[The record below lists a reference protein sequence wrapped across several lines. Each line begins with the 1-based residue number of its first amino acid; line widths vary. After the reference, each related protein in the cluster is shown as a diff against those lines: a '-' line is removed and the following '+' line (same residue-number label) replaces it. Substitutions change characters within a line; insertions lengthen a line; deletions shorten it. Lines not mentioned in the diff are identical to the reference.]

1 MMEKEPMD
9 TAASLTAAA
18 KTGDGPIALQGGIAA
33 IIFDCDGVLVD
44 SEIVACRAV
53 AELIAKYEP
62 QAPVEELVE
71 QLVGIPDS
79 HIVRQVAER
88 FGTVFPADIG
98 PRMAQVIDE
107 ALALGLDAIP
117 GVRAA
122 LESLGDLPM
131 AVASNSHFARVRR
144 SLAIAGLTPLFG
156 DHVYTPEVVERP
168 KPAPDLYLHAA
179 ARLGVAPAHCLVIED
194 SVPGTTAGVAAGMTV
209 IGFLGGRHIRDGH
222 ADRLRAAGARLICP
236 HMDDLPALVAGLAAS
251 PHQG

>member
-1 MMEKEPMD
+1 MD
-9 TAASLTAAA
+9 TAAPLTAAA
-18 KTGDGPIALQGGIAA
+18 KTGGEPIAIRGGVAA

-88 FGTVFPADIG
+88 FGTVFPEDIG
-98 PRMAQVIDE
+98 RRMAQVIDD

-117 GVRAA
+117 GVRPV
-122 LESLGDLPM
+122 LEGLGLPM
-131 AVASNSHFARVRR
+131 AVASNSHLARVRR
-144 SLAIAGLTPLFG
+144 SLEIAGITRLFG
-156 DHVYTPEVVERP
+156 EHVYTPEVVERP

-179 ARLGVAPAHCLVIED
+179 EQLGVAPANCLVIED

-222 ADRLRAAGARLICP
+222 ADRLSAAGARLICP
-236 HMDDLPALVAGLAAS
+236 HMDDLPGLVAGLR
-251 PHQG
+251 G